1 MFYNVAQL
9 LKEPVGSTR
18 TYSIDETIPT
28 GDGNAQDA
36 FRGTVSLL
44 RTDKGIWLSA
54 GLDGHV
60 WLVCGRC
67 LKNYSYPMKLAIDE
81 EYLPTVDIATG
92 QSFQLPSPEEGTFTV
107 DRRHILSLMEA
118 VRQYTITNQPMQP
131 LCRKDCQGLCPVCG
145 SDKNE
150 SVCIC
155 EERAAKPRWTLLL
168 KLIDENS
175 L

>member
-1 MFYNVAQL
+1 
-9 LKEPVGSTR
+9 
-18 TYSIDETIPT
+18 
-28 GDGNAQDA
+28 
-36 FRGTVSLL
+36 
-44 RTDKGIWLSA
+44 
-54 GLDGHV
+54 
-60 WLVCGRC
+60 
-67 LKNYSYPMKLAIDE
+67 MKLAIDE

>member
-54 GLDGHV
+54 GL
-60 WLVCGRC
+60 
-67 LKNYSYPMKLAIDE
+67 MA
-81 EYLPTVDIATG
+81 
-92 QSFQLPSPEEGTFTV
+92 
-107 DRRHILSLMEA
+107 M
-118 VRQYTITNQPMQP
+118 
-131 LCRKDCQGLCPVCG
+131 CG
-145 SDKNE
+145 S
-150 SVCIC
+150 SVVDASKIT
-155 EERAAKPRWTLLL
+155 P
-168 KLIDENS
+168 IQ
-175 L
+175 